1 MRSDPRLSR
10 VLAASVLLLG
20 GLGLMLLGGC
30 FLVGVMMLLT
40 GTGFSNQPVGFAWN
54 SGLTLLLM
62 TLYGLAIACFLGSM
76 VLIVISIRG
85 LMRLLRR

>member
-1 MRSDPRLSR
+1 MQDPRLSR

-20 GLGLMLLGGC
+20 GLGLALLGGC

-40 GTGFSNQPVGFAWN
+40 GTGFSNQPTAFAWN
-54 SGLTLLLM
+54 PGLTLLLI
-62 TLYGLAIACFLGSM
+62 TLYGLAIASFLGSIA
-76 VLIVISIRG
+76 LLWISIRG

>member
-1 MRSDPRLSR
+1 
-10 VLAASVLLLG
+10 
-20 GLGLMLLGGC
+20 MLLGGC

-54 SGLTLLLM
+54 SGLTLLLV